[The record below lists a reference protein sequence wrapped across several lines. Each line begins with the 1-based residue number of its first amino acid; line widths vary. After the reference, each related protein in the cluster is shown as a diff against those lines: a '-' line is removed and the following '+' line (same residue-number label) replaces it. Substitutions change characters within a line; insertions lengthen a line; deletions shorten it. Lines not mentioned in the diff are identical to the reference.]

1 MSVKINIYYP
11 HLQQLTNNHEVV
23 QVEGG
28 TIGECLRDLV
38 KQFPGVENGIFD
50 ENGQLL
56 NYVYLFINGKGGYP
70 TDLAQTVQEGDELAI
85 ALLLAG
91 G

>member
-11 HLQQLTNNHEVV
+11 HLQQFTDNQEVV
-23 QVEGG
+23 KVNGS
-28 TIGECLRDLV
+28 TVGECLSDLV
-38 KQFPGVENGIFD
+38 KQFPGIESGIFD
-50 ENGQLL
+50 EHGQVL
-56 NYVYLFINGKGGYP
+56 NYVYFFINGKSGYP
-70 TDLAQTVQEGDELAI
+70 TDLSKPVKDGDELTI